1 MEEKT
6 LKERLVHI
14 FIISI
19 FCSLYFLVATI
30 SMINSVAFFDL
41 SHSGLMSWSL
51 AIGFEIGAAA
61 SLAAI
66 IILDKTNKTMVWSLF
81 LLLTSFQ
88 MMANSFHAFINLED
102 YMGWIE
108 LFGLEEEEPIVQ
120 KRILS
125 IVSGA
130 ILPVVALGFIKSLVD
145 YIRPEEPNNT
155 SQPTA
160 YVSNEIPEIN
170 KDDIPQ
176 EAKDWK
182 GAFDINKPIEKEIS
196 FEEREA
202 MNEERMNIIG
212 QNGNDGIHYDEIETN
227 IPGSAEPVVEEIIP
241 DVSEEQPDE
250 DLYSRDANQA
260 TIPTTVGEVVIAP
273 ETVNNDTD
281 NADDNKPE
289 KPIIEEHITPVGDP
303 IIIPTEPAVKR
314 EPRNIVAR
322 GFVRQA
328 GESKP

>member
-1 MEEKT
+1 MKEKT
-6 LKERLVHI
+6 LKERLLHI

-66 IILDKTNKTMVWSLF
+66 IILDKTNKTMVWGLF

-88 MMANSFHAFINLED
+88 MMANSFHAFINLEN

-108 LFGLEEEEPIVQ
+108 LFGLEETEPIYQ

-145 YIRPEEPNNT
+145 YIRPE
-155 SQPTA
+155 QPE
-160 YVSNEIPEIN
+160 VLNEIPN
-170 KDDIPQ
+170 
-176 EAKDWK
+176 
-182 GAFDINKPIEKEIS
+182 
-196 FEEREA
+196 
-202 MNEERMNIIG
+202 
-212 QNGNDGIHYDEIETN
+212 IET
-227 IPGSAEPVVEEIIP
+227 PVAGSAEPVTQELYEDHITKIIP
-241 DVSEEQPDE
+241 DVSEELLEE
-250 DLYSRDANQA
+250 DLYSRDAKEA
-260 TIPTTVGEVVIAP
+260 IIPAEIGEVHIAP
-273 ETVNNDTD
+273 EIVKTD
-281 NADDNKPE
+281 DAVANVVE
-289 KPIIEEHITPVGDP
+289 KPVPMEHITPVGDP
-303 IIIPTEPAVKR
+303 IVIPTPETQILKR
-314 EPRNIVAR
+314 EVKPPLTGRPFIKSPSV
-322 GFVRQA
+322 
-328 GESKP
+328 ESKP